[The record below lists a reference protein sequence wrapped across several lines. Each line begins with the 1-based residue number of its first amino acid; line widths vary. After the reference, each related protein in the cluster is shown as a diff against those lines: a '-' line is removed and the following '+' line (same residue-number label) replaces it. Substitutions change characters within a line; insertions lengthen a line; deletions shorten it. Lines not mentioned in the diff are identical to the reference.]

1 MALIE
6 ASICMI
12 NGSRQDHQINNLTAL
27 RWLAALLVLYG
38 HSYVLL
44 GLPKPIFLEW
54 VPILG
59 QIGVYIFFAISGYL
73 VSQSWCQDPH
83 VFRFLQRR
91 ALRIFPGL
99 VVCTLLSVFVLG
111 PIFTTL
117 DLTTYFANQ
126 HTLGYF
132 SNIAL
137 YITYHL
143 PGVFANNLLPH
154 AVNGSLWSLPV
165 EFAMYLLLAV
175 LGLCR
180 FKKWGMALVV
190 ILFMAANIYW
200 AFKLPDQ
207 VVFYRTDLRQLAF
220 CGVYFFVGVA
230 LHQFNLQKWFSLSNV
245 CIALV
250 VWLSFSDNLNHFI
263 VASWFFLPFVVMAF
277 GLSRQAL
284 LSRLTP
290 IDYSYGIYIYAFPVQ
305 QVVASYWP
313 NMPLGSYLLV
323 VGFVT
328 LLLAAASWHWVEKP
342 ALAFKP
348 LQKRTPAA

>member
-1 MALIE
+1 
-6 ASICMI
+6 
-12 NGSRQDHQINNLTAL
+12 
-27 RWLAALLVLYG
+27 
-38 HSYVLL
+38 
-44 GLPKPIFLEW
+44 
-54 VPILG
+54 
-59 QIGVYIFFAISGYL
+59 
-73 VSQSWCQDPH
+73 
-83 VFRFLQRR
+83 
-91 ALRIFPGL
+91 
-99 VVCTLLSVFVLG
+99 
-111 PIFTTL
+111 
-117 DLTTYFANQ
+117 
-126 HTLGYF
+126 
-132 SNIAL
+132 
-137 YITYHL
+137 
-143 PGVFANNLLPH
+143 
-154 AVNGSLWSLPV
+154 
-165 EFAMYLLLAV
+165 
-175 LGLCR
+175 
-180 FKKWGMALVV
+180 MALVV

-200 AFKLPDQ
+200 AFELPDQ

-250 VWLSFSDNLNHFI
+250 VWLSFSNNLNHFI

-284 LSRLTP
+284 LSRLTS

-313 NMPLGSYLLV
+313 KMPLGSYLLV

-328 LLLAAASWHWVEKP
+328 LVLAAASWHWVEKP